1 MQGPQHRHPVPAS
14 CPTPTCFLT
23 WIPIRVMC
31 QRVQGCPP
39 NYLGGLRQSHPGPGC
54 PAAEGKPAWLRA
66 QEARLQE
73 AWKVRGSISS
83 VGLEGCRVKFRVE
96 CCCQGWSKAEAAGC
110 RARKIKE
117 AALRFPG
124 EAKGHLAST
133 GTPWEPHSPS
143 RLSAVGAGGSGPLS
157 PEERAEPPPSPS
169 MLMHSHVPRPRAT
182 DTPAGVPNGC
192 KPQTRRSRLS
202 ALPPLCS
209 DWLGC
214 LG

>member
-31 QRVQGCPP
+31 PRIQGRHPP

-83 VGLEGCRVKFRVE
+83 VGPEGCRVKFRVE
-96 CCCQGWSKAEAAGC
+96 CRCQGWSKAEAGAAG
-110 RARKIKE
+110 
-117 AALRFPG
+117 PG
-124 EAKGHLAST
+124 KLEKR
-133 GTPWEPHSPS
+133 
-143 RLSAVGAGGSGPLS
+143 RL
-157 PEERAEPPPSPS
+157 
-169 MLMHSHVPRPRAT
+169 
-182 DTPAGVPNGC
+182 
-192 KPQTRRSRLS
+192 
-202 ALPPLCS
+202 
-209 DWLGC
+209 
-214 LG
+214 